1 MDKFY
6 SRLDTAEKEINKLK
20 CVCRN
25 HIKFSTEREQDG
37 KIFEKLK
44 DIKDKMRVF
53 GKYLNRHF
61 FHEKNKGNK

>member
-6 SRLDTAEKEINKLK
+6 SRLDTTKKKINKLK
-20 CVCRN
+20 CICRN

-37 KIFEKLK
+37 KIFETLK

-53 GKYLNRHF
+53 GK
-61 FHEKNKGNK
+61 